1 MAQHQLL
8 IFPEPARAERAPR
21 RGGGGKVRFPETRRQ
36 AERLAPQFQRL
47 QRAMDRQ
54 RLALQNNALGLQ
66 PEQVLVLETIGPI
79 QNFIN
84 AAKKVGLELLG
95 EFELD
100 EIAPN

>member
-79 QNFIN
+79 PVSYTHLR
-84 AAKKVGLELLG
+84 AHETDSYLVCRL
-95 EFELD
+95 
-100 EIAPN
+100 